1 MAANLAV
8 VAVAYAD
15 GPCRGSSGGT
25 GGGSGWRRAQG
36 EVPGRGQ
43 GREVGERG
51 EGGDEARHLTRSPP
65 EIVRAQ
71 TGGVCRAT
79 QQVLHRVLRRLT
91 LGAQWGRQPANPEEV
106 VSHCRE
112 EARPKLCEGGSGWA
126 WE

>member
-1 MAANLAV
+1 MLH
-8 VAVAYAD
+8 AVAAAR
-15 GPCRGSSGGT
+15 GPEAAPPGGGH
-25 GGGSGWRRAQG
+25 GGGSREG
-36 EVPGRGQ
+36 GQ
-43 GREVGERG
+43 DREVGERG
-51 EGGDEARHLTRSPP
+51 EGNEARHLTRSPP

>member
-1 MAANLAV
+1 MV
-8 VAVAYAD
+8 HAVAAAG
-15 GPCRGSSGGT
+15 GPET
-25 GGGSGWRRAQG
+25 APAGGGHR
-36 EVPGRGQ
+36 GRFRVWGQ